1 MVQRNTHHA
10 KLALSTG
17 IDATNIRQV
26 IDMKPEL
33 IIVGRAIL
41 DHADNDA
48 RAAAAAHLRRFL
60 PYEG

>member
-1 MVQRNTHHA
+1 VVQRNTHHA

-17 IDATNIRQV
+17 IDETNIRQV
-26 IDMKPEL
+26 IGMNPEL

-41 DHADNDA
+41 DRPDNDA
-48 RAAAAAHLRRFL
+48 RAAAAAHLHRFL